1 MEIGLTA
8 QLRRLCCISMR
19 AERAFAVPDH
29 DSRAVPCRAVPCR
42 AVPDHSFPR
51 QDRLSLTCRLS
62 VPGSSIGSISECI
75 AAAEPNSSS
84 DQVGGS
90 VHRHPCARSRMGMG
104 RVICLCS
111 FAAADMFSEHVGSS
125 GRSVAGHLLPRR
137 SISTLAFYPPIKK
150 VQGLL
155 LNIFT
160 QNSGYILPFVVNYQH
175 YFYHCRSRPWT
186 CKLPSFTFTGVSG
199 VLECLVF
206 YHQELRRLSLTL
218 IEEIFTTARV
228 DDCVLVETFDGHT

>member
-104 RVICLCS
+104 RVICLCFLRQPTCS
-111 FAAADMFSEHVGSS
+111 QNMLAQVGDQWQDIFCREDLS
-125 GRSVAGHLLPRR
+125 RLWRFTRR
-137 SISTLAFYPPIKK
+137 SRRSKDSCSTYSPRSAA
-150 VQGLL
+150 
-155 LNIFT
+155 
-160 QNSGYILPFVVNYQH
+160 SS
-175 YFYHCRSRPWT
+175 CRSAWIT
-186 CKLPSFTFTGVSG
+186 STTFTIVDLDRGLVSCRALPLPG
-199 VLECLVF
+199 FLGFWGIWC
-206 YHQELRRLSLTL
+206 
-218 IEEIFTTARV
+218 FTIRNF
-228 DDCVLVETFDGHT
+228 DDSR